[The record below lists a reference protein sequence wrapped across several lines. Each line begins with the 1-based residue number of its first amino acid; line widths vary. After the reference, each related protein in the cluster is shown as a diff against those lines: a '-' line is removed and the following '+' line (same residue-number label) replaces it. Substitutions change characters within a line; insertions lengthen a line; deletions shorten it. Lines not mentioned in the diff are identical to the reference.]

1 MPTDMKAVDLWTS
14 IGDLSQECLLDSL
27 RDLKFGAGLSDE
39 EILRVVSLV
48 LDGLES
54 D

>member
-1 MPTDMKAVDLWTS
+1 MPTDAKAVELWS
-14 IGDLSQECLLDSL
+14 SLGDLSQESLIDSL